1 MFVLTGPVG
10 QNRPHMVL
18 VVSCLYNSISG
29 ETLITFIFL
38 SYFRYVQFPTPRP
51 DGAGVVERVVY
62 ALRWQTLSILAV
74 FWGVHTVGWRRFS
87 STAIDPMSPDGDLTG
102 TVGAKYLQNTL
113 EQYLLH
119 LLAQLIL
126 ATFIEGAQIKII
138 PILVLLFVAGR
149 MAFWFGY
156 NHNPMHRGF
165 GYGLT
170 LFPTSATL
178 LYCLFSLFVKGPGH
192 GMQ

>member
-1 MFVLTGPVG
+1 MAPKPAPPGLFRFVKLQILAASIVAITTTI
-10 QNRPHMVL
+10 L
-18 VVSCLYNSISG
+18 LY
-29 ETLITFIFL
+29 L
-38 SYFRYVQFPTPRP
+38 YVQFPTPRP

-62 ALRWQTLSILAV
+62 ALRWQTLSVLAV
-74 FWGVHTVGWRRFS
+74 LWGVQAVGGQRAG
-87 STAIDPMSPDGDLTG
+87 TAAMNPMSPDGDLSG

-126 ATFIEGAQIKII
+126 ASFIEGAQIKII

-149 MAFWFGY
+149 VAYWFGY
-156 NHNPMHRGF
+156 NNDPMHRSFGF
-165 GYGLT
+165 ALTFLPTCVT
-170 LFPTSATL
+170 LF
-178 LYCLFSLFVKGPGH
+178 YCLFSLFVKGPGY

>member
-1 MFVLTGPVG
+1 M
-10 QNRPHMVL
+10 
-18 VVSCLYNSISG
+18 SCLYNFIRG

-38 SYFRYVQFPTPRP
+38 SYFRNVQFPMPHP

-74 FWGVHTVGWRRFS
+74 FWGVHTVGWQRFS
-87 STAIDPMSPDGDLTG
+87 STAIDPMSSDGDLSG
-102 TVGAKYLQNTL
+102 TVGAKFLQNTL

-119 LLAQLIL
+119 LPAQLIL
-126 ATFIEGAQIKII
+126 ASFIEGAQIKII

-149 MAFWFGY
+149 VAYWFGY
-156 NHNPMHRGF
+156 NHDSMHRGF
-165 GYGLT
+165 GYSLT
-170 LFPTSATL
+170 FLPTSATL
-178 LYCLFSLFVKGPGH
+178 LYCFFSLFVKGPCH